1 MRRAQD
7 YYPKGIFGMSDFDEN
22 KAKSAAEQSNAPLG
36 VGRQNLTR
44 LDSTWISQ
52 VLRRRYDS
60 ALTEELPESFVALL
74 DELDRKTKTSH
85 N

>member
-1 MRRAQD
+1 MN
-7 YYPKGIFGMSDFDEN
+7 DFDEDKEKVASQQN
-22 KAKSAAEQSNAPLG
+22 NGPPGA
-36 VGRQNLTR
+36 GRQNLTR

-60 ALTEELPESFVALL
+60 ALSEALPESFVALL
-74 DELDRKTKTSH
+74 DELDRKSKSQ

>member
-1 MRRAQD
+1 
-7 YYPKGIFGMSDFDEN
+7 MSDFDEN
-22 KAKSAAEQSNAPLG
+22 KGKRAADRMHRPPAGIKAPLS
-36 VGRQNLTR
+36 RA
-44 LDSTWISQ
+44 DSTWIGQ

-74 DELDRKTKTSH
+74 DELDRKTQEKKP